1 MSDDDAWKD
10 PDVKAWMA
18 EVAENLVPML
28 AGSDL
33 NVSLVKGGTAA
44 ETDVKFAVELGF
56 SIMMDKPILAVVLDG
71 KPIPPKLLKIAD
83 GVLNLHDRELGTPV
97 GQEKVSK
104 AIHKM
109 MKKLGLDEEDD

>member
-1 MSDDDAWKD
+1 MSDDVWND
-10 PDVKAWMA
+10 PDVKSWMA
-18 EVAENLVPML
+18 GVAEELVPML

-33 NVSLVKGGTAA
+33 NVSLVKGGKAA

-83 GVLNLHDRELGTPV
+83 GILNLHARELGTPA
-97 GQEKVSK
+97 GQEKLTE

-109 MKKLGLDEEDD
+109 MKKLGLDDDDD